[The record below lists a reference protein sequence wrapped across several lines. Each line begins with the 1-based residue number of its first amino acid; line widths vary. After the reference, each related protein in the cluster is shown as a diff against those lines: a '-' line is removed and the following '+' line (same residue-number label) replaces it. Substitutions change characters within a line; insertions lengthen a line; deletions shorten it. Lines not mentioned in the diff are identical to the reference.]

1 MGVLPYP
8 FSQSI
13 LPSIPLEQQLKREK
27 ILNRS
32 GFEINS
38 GAVRPLRKKDYYVVA
53 KPMDGDA
60 PKNFIRVYT
69 YGNARRDAP
78 HKWPAYI
85 AKVGHKWHPNE
96 SITEHLLTRIGQL
109 LGLDMAQSSL
119 RSAHGQ
125 VRFLSQYFLGPNQNL
140 VHGTEIFAGYLED
153 EAFVKEVEQA
163 GADRDLFTFQFVHK
177 AICSEFPRQA
187 SFIMEAYTR
196 MLVFDAIVG
205 NNDRHHYNW
214 GIVVHRHPDHTPY
227 FSPVYDSARGL
238 FWNDPEE
245 KLQGIE
251 QDPDPNRLP
260 TYLDGY
266 IKRSRPKTGWDE
278 ENNLN
283 HISLIGNIYQAYPDL
298 CPTLANLCHPQL
310 VQKVRHVLDS
320 EFSPLMSA
328 LRRRMILRC
337 LQRRLELLSDALQ
350 TGSAP

>member
-69 YGNARRDAP
+69 YGQARRDAP
-78 HKWPAYI
+78 HKWPAHI
-85 AKVGHKWHPNE
+85 AKVGHKWYPNE

-109 LGLDMAQSSL
+109 LGLSMAKSSL
-119 RSAHGQ
+119 RSAHGEI
-125 VRFLSQYFLGPNQNL
+125 RFLSQYFLGPNQNL
-140 VHGTEIFAGYLED
+140 VHGSEIFGGYLED
-153 EAFVKEVEQA
+153 EEFVKEVEQV
-163 GADRDLFTFQFVHK
+163 GADRDFFTFQFVDE
-177 AICSEFPRQA
+177 AIRSEFPDQA
-187 SFIMEAYTR
+187 SSILKAYAR
-196 MLVFDAIVG
+196 MLAFDAIVG

-214 GIVVHRHPDHTPY
+214 GVVVHPHADHTSY

-251 QDPDPNRLP
+251 QDPDPKRLAA
-260 TYLDGY
+260 YLDGY
-266 IKRSRPKTGWDE
+266 IKRSRPKTGWE
-278 ENNLN
+278 GENNLN
-283 HISLIGNIYQAYPDL
+283 HISLISNIYQAYPDL
-298 CPTLANLCHPQL
+298 RPTLVNLCHPQL
-310 VQKVRHVLDS
+310 VQKVRDVLDS

>member
-1 MGVLPYP
+1 
-8 FSQSI
+8 
-13 LPSIPLEQQLKREK
+13 
-27 ILNRS
+27 
-32 GFEINS
+32 
-38 GAVRPLRKKDYYVVA
+38 
-53 KPMDGDA
+53 MDGDA
-60 PKNFIRVYT
+60 PKNFVRVYA
-69 YGNARRDAP
+69 YGKVRRDTP
-78 HKWPAYI
+78 RKWPAYI
-85 AKVGHKWHPNE
+85 AKVGHKWYPNE

-109 LGLDMAQSSL
+109 LDLKMARSSL

-125 VRFLSQYFLGPNQNL
+125 IRFLSRYFLSPKQNL

-153 EAFVKEVEQA
+153 EAFVKEVERA

-177 AICSEFPRQA
+177 AIRSEFPDQE
-187 SFIMEAYTR
+187 SSILEAYTR

-214 GIVVHRHPDHTPY
+214 GVVVHPHPEHTPY
-227 FSPVYDSARGL
+227 FSPIYDSARGL

-260 TYLDGY
+260 AFLDRY
-266 IKRSRPKTGWDE
+266 IKNSRPKTGWE
-278 ENNLN
+278 GKNNLN
-283 HISLIGNIYQAYPDL
+283 HVSLIGNIYKDYPVL
-298 CPTLANLCHPQL
+298 RPALVNLCDPRL
-310 VQKVRHVLDS
+310 VQKMQEVLDS
-320 EFSPLMSA
+320 EFNLLMSA